1 MRRTPAALMA
11 AAAALAFILTG
22 CGDSTA
28 TDRSAAAVAVA
39 ESVEPVEPTESTELP
54 TAEETELQAEED
66 VISVEEPET
75 IDDPAPAEPEPTEES
90 AVSDESAGSK
100 LCIQNDASNPVTIV
114 AGLGQRKPLDIAP
127 GSQQC
132 SENFNPFA
140 SKDVKGTLAV
150 NGVDV
155 MMIAANNP
163 FIGLASVEMFQP
175 SGTLCLMQS
184 LGRQGMMST
193 AKDDGVLRYQF
204 ERLTPFSLKPQQI
217 EFRLVL
223 QDSSSPSSSG
233 RPRTCS

>member
-1 MRRTPAALMA
+1 MRRTPITLMA
-11 AAAALAFILTG
+11 AATALAFLITG

-28 TDRSAAAVAVA
+28 TDRSAAAVETT
-39 ESVEPVEPTESTELP
+39 ESTESTEPTESTDLP
-54 TAEETELQAEED
+54 AEEEE

-75 IDDPAPAEPEPTEES
+75 IDDPAPTEPDPTQES
-90 AVSDESAGSK
+90 DASAGSK

-127 GSQQC
+127 GAQQC

-155 MMIAANNP
+155 MWIATNNP

-175 SGTLCLMQS
+175 SGMLCLMEN
-184 LGRQGMMST
+184 LGRQGMKST

-223 QDSSSPSSSG
+223 TDSSNPSSSG
-233 RPRTCS
+233 RPGRCA

>member
-1 MRRTPAALMA
+1 MRRTPITLIVASTALTF
-11 AAAALAFILTG
+11 LLTG

-28 TDRSAAAVAVA
+28 TDRSAAAV
-39 ESVEPVEPTESTELP
+39 ETTESNESTDLAA
-54 TAEETELQAEED
+54 AEEED
-66 VISVEEPET
+66 VISVEEPES
-75 IDDPAPAEPEPTEES
+75 IDDPTPAEPDPTEES
-90 AVSDESAGSK
+90 DASAGSK

-114 AGLGQRKPLDIAP
+114 AGLGQRQPLDIEP

-155 MMIAANNP
+155 MLIATNNP
-163 FIGLASVEMFQP
+163 FVGLASVEMFQP
-175 SGTLCLMQS
+175 SGTQCLMTNLS
-184 LGRQGMMST
+184 REGMKSGVR
-193 AKDDGVLRYQF
+193 DDGVLRYQF

-223 QDSSSPSSSG
+223 ADSSNPSSSG
-233 RPRTCS
+233 RPGRCA

>member
-1 MRRTPAALMA
+1 MRRTPITLIA
-11 AAAALAFILTG
+11 AAAALTFILTG

-39 ESVEPVEPTESTELP
+39 ESVEPTDSAEPVEPTDLP
-54 TAEETELQAEED
+54 AEEEE

-90 AVSDESAGSK
+90 AGSDESAGSK

-127 GSQQC
+127 GSRQC

-155 MMIAANNP
+155 MRIATNNP

-175 SGTLCLMQS
+175 SGSLCLMQN

>member
-1 MRRTPAALMA
+1 MRRTPITLVA
-11 AAAALAFILTG
+11 AATALAFLITG

-28 TDRSAAAVAVA
+28 TDRSAAAVETS
-39 ESVEPVEPTESTELP
+39 ESTESTNLP
-54 TAEETELQAEED
+54 AEEEE
-66 VISVEEPET
+66 VISVEEPES
-75 IDDPAPAEPEPTEES
+75 IDDPAPTEPDPTQES
-90 AVSDESAGSK
+90 DASAGSK

-127 GSQQC
+127 GAQQC

-155 MMIAANNP
+155 MLIATNNP

-175 SGTLCLMQS
+175 SGTLCLKEN
-184 LGRQGMMST
+184 LGRQGMKST

-223 QDSSSPSSSG
+223 ADSSNPSSSG
-233 RPRTCS
+233 RPGRCA

>member
-1 MRRTPAALMA
+1 MRRTPITLIT
-11 AAAALAFILTG
+11 AAAALTFILTG

-39 ESVEPVEPTESTELP
+39 ESVEPIEPVESTDLP
-54 TAEETELQAEED
+54 AEEEE

-75 IDDPAPAEPEPTEES
+75 IDDPAPAEPEPTEEPAGS
-90 AVSDESAGSK
+90 EESAGSK
-100 LCIQNDASNPVTIV
+100 LCIQNDASNPVTNV

-155 MMIAANNP
+155 MRIATNNP

-175 SGTLCLMQS
+175 SGTLCLMQN
-184 LGRQGMMST
+184 LGRQGMTST

-233 RPRTCS
+233 RPRACS